1 MTEIV
6 VFQHED
12 GALVVDS
19 RLIASQLGI
28 QHENFMDT
36 LNKYKTQTEQAFGQF
51 RFQTGT
57 VTNSVGAVNKI
68 SFVFLTEDQAFFL
81 MTLSRNT
88 PEVVS
93 AKLSLVKSFSEAKK
107 LLRQKGM
114 YLLPHTS
121 IYIHRLENVRDHK
134 IEDHLWMIFR
144 EASEILLMIEKD
156 YRVPV
161 EEMDLCDGSIG
172 THWSNYRKDKDWAEP
187 NEETYIH
194 RYRDQRGQRECRA
207 YHYSE
212 KPYFNR
218 WLREEY
224 ITRHL
229 PSYLVNKYGK
239 RAVRQIYEEMGKLDE
254 NIMFLVDEK
263 RLTPKQ
269 NELYDIFL
277 AARATLENRQYL
289 TDF

>member
-1 MTEIV
+1 MTEIL
-6 VFQHED
+6 VFQHE
-12 GALVVDS
+12 GALLVDS
-19 RLIASQLGI
+19 RLIATALGI
-28 QHENFMDT
+28 DHESFMKT
-36 LNKYKTQTEQAFGQF
+36 INKYQTQAEQAFGF
-51 RFQTGT
+51 LRFQIGERE
-57 VTNSVGAVNKI
+57 GRGQPEKYYW
-68 SFVFLTEDQAFFL
+68 LTEDQAFFF

-88 PEVVS
+88 PGVVS
-93 AKLSLVKSFSEAKK
+93 AKLSLVKSFSEAKES
-107 LLRQKGM
+107 LRQKGM

-172 THWSNYRKDKDWAEP
+172 IHWSNYRKDKDWAHP
-187 NEETYIH
+187 NEENYIH
-194 RYRDQRGQRECRA
+194 RYRDQRGERKCCA

-212 KPYFNR
+212 KPPFNR

-224 ITRHL
+224 VPRHL

-254 NIMFLVDEK
+254 DIMLLVEEK

-269 NELYDIFL
+269 NELYDGFL

>member
-19 RLIASQLGI
+19 RLIADSLGI
-28 QHENFMDT
+28 DHESLMKT
-36 LNKYKTQTEQAFGQF
+36 INKYQTQAEQSFGIL
-51 RFQTGT
+51 RFEIGEIQGR
-57 VTNSVGAVNKI
+57 GQPEKYCL
-68 SFVFLTEDQAFFL
+68 LTEDQAFFF

-134 IEDHLWMIFR
+134 IDDHLWMIFR

-172 THWSNYRKDKDWAEP
+172 IHWSNYRKDKNWAEP
-187 NEETYIH
+187 NEERYIH
-194 RYRDQRGQRECRA
+194 RYRDQRGERECRA
-207 YHYSE
+207 YHYCE

-239 RAVRQIYEEMGKLDE
+239 RAVRQIYEEIGKLDE
-254 NIMFLVDEK
+254 DIMLLVDEK

-269 NELYDIFL
+269 NELYDVFL
-277 AARATLENRQYL
+277 AARSTLENRQYL

>member
-1 MTEIV
+1 MTEIL
-6 VFQHED
+6 VFQHE

-19 RLIASQLGI
+19 RLIADSLGI
-28 QHENFMDT
+28 DHESLMKT
-36 LNKYKTQTEQAFGQF
+36 INKYQTQAEQAFGF
-51 RFQTGT
+51 LRFQIGEIE
-57 VTNSVGAVNKI
+57 GRGQPEKYC
-68 SFVFLTEDQAFFL
+68 FLTEDQAFFF

-114 YLLPHTS
+114 YLVPHTS
-121 IYIHRLENVRDHK
+121 IYINRLENVRDHK

-172 THWSNYRKDKDWAEP
+172 IHWSKYRKDKDWANP

-194 RYRDQRGQRECRA
+194 RYRDQRGEQECCA

-254 NIMFLVDEK
+254 DIMLLVDEK
-263 RLTPKQ
+263 RLTSKQ
-269 NELYDIFL
+269 NELYDVFL

>member
-1 MTEIV
+1 MTEIL
-6 VFQHED
+6 VFQHE

-19 RLIASQLGI
+19 RLIADQLAI
-28 QHENFMDT
+28 EHESFMKT
-36 LNKYKTQTEQAFGQF
+36 INKYQTQAEQAFGIL
-51 RFQTGT
+51 RFEIGEMQGR
-57 VTNSVGAVNKI
+57 GQPEKYCL
-68 SFVFLTEDQAFFL
+68 LTEDQAFFL

-88 PEVVS
+88 AEVVS

-121 IYIHRLENVRDHK
+121 IYIHRLENVRDHR

-156 YRVPV
+156 YKVPV

-172 THWSNYRKDKDWAEP
+172 IHWSNYRKNKNWAISK
-187 NEETYIH
+187 EETYIH
-194 RYRDQRGQRECRA
+194 KYRDQRGERECRA
-207 YHYSE
+207 YNYSE
-212 KPYFNR
+212 KPHFNR

-224 ITRHL
+224 VPLHL

-239 RAVRQIYEEMGKLDE
+239 RAVRQIYEEIGKLDE
-254 NIMFLVDEK
+254 NIMLLVDEK

-269 NELYDIFL
+269 NDLYAIFL
-277 AARATLENRQYL
+277 AARATLENRQY
-289 TDF
+289 FKES

>member
-6 VFQHED
+6 VLQHED

-36 LNKYKTQTEQAFGQF
+36 LNKYKTQTEQAFGF
-51 RFQTGT
+51 LRFQTGEIQ
-57 VTNSVGAVNKI
+57 GRGQPEKYC
-68 SFVFLTEDQAFFL
+68 FLTEDQAFFL

-134 IEDHLWMIFR
+134 IDDHLWMIFR

-172 THWSNYRKDKDWAEP
+172 IHWSNYRKDKNWAEP
-187 NEETYIH
+187 NEERYIH
-194 RYRDQRGQRECRA
+194 RYRDQRGERECRA
-207 YHYSE
+207 YHYCE

-239 RAVRQIYEEMGKLDE
+239 RAVRQIYEEIGKLDE
-254 NIMFLVDEK
+254 DIMLLVDEK

-269 NELYDIFL
+269 NELYDVFL
-277 AARATLENRQYL
+277 AARSTLENRQYL

>member
-6 VFQHED
+6 VFEYE

-19 RLIASQLGI
+19 RLIADSLAI
-28 QHENFMDT
+28 DHESFMKT
-36 LNKYKTQTEQAFGQF
+36 INKYQTQAEQAFGIL
-51 RFQTGT
+51 RFQIGEIQ
-57 VTNSVGAVNKI
+57 GRGQPEKYC
-68 SFVFLTEDQAFFL
+68 FLTEDQAFFF

-88 PEVVS
+88 SRVVS

-134 IEDHLWMIFR
+134 IDDHLWMIFR

-172 THWSNYRKDKDWAEP
+172 IHWSNYRKDKNWAEP
-187 NEETYIH
+187 NEERYIH
-194 RYRDQRGQRECRA
+194 RYRDQRGERECRA
-207 YHYSE
+207 YHYCE

-239 RAVRQIYEEMGKLDE
+239 RAVRQIYEEIGKLDE
-254 NIMFLVDEK
+254 DIMLLVDEK

-269 NELYDIFL
+269 NELYDVFL
-277 AARATLENRQYL
+277 AARSTLENRQYL

>member
-19 RLIASQLGI
+19 RLIADSLGI
-28 QHENFMDT
+28 DHESLMKT
-36 LNKYKTQTEQAFGQF
+36 INKYQTQAEQSFGIL
-51 RFQTGT
+51 RFEIGEIQGR
-57 VTNSVGAVNKI
+57 GQPEKYCL
-68 SFVFLTEDQAFFL
+68 LTEDQAFFF

-172 THWSNYRKDKDWAEP
+172 IHWSNYRKDKNWADP

-194 RYRDQRGQRECRA
+194 RYRDQRGERECCA
-207 YHYSE
+207 YHYCE
-212 KPYFNR
+212 KPHFNR

-254 NIMFLVDEK
+254 DIMLLVDEK

-269 NELYDIFL
+269 NELYDVFL
-277 AARATLENRQYL
+277 AARSTLENRQYL